1 MIGLVLILT
10 EAEAGPLHRQDA
22 SSAIFQTLQSAGA
35 ALYPMPAFAAGEPGE
50 RTFNLE
56 ITDQAAAG
64 LCARLTAL
72 PGVEACYIKPKEQ
85 LP

>member
-1 MIGLVLILT
+1 MMGAVLIVT
-10 EAEAGPLHRQDA
+10 QAEAGLLHQQDA
-22 SSAIFQTLQSAGA
+22 SSAILQILRSAGA

-56 ITDQAAAG
+56 IADQAAAG

-72 PGVEACYIKPKEQ
+72 PGVEACYTKPSEE
-85 LP
+85 PP